1 MIETCDVAII
11 GAGPAGANAG
21 MMAASQG
28 CHTIIIDEQ
37 AMPGGQIWRAKSES
51 IKSAPM
57 TPEIIDGDKLR
68 VSIAESNLT
77 HIANARVWQIERELK
92 RMDKNS
98 SDLGGQNKHIRC
110 TKSYLRSKTATINLN
125 FITCNCRAEIGCQI

>member
-21 MMAASQG
+21 IVAASQG

-37 AMPGGQIWRAKSES
+37 AMPGGQIWRAKSEA

-77 HIANARVWQIERELK
+77 HIANARVWQIEREL
-92 RMDKNS
+92 DEWVLHFIIN
-98 SDLGGQNKHIRC
+98 G
-110 TKSYLRSKTATINLN
+110 RSEKIGAKVLILATGAREYVQP
-125 FITCNCRAEIGCQI
+125 TPGWT